1 MAEKTI
7 KSRVLLKNDTKANWS
22 QAEGFSPLA
31 GEVII
36 YNDGNDN
43 TNEKLIKI
51 GDGQTNVNSLSF
63 LYEPITEA
71 EIATA
76 CNSVIPMASEVTF

>member
-7 KSRVLLKNDTKANWS
+7 KSRVLLKNDTKENWS
-22 QAEGFSPLA
+22 LAEGFSPLP
-31 GEVII
+31 GEIVV
-36 YNDGNDN
+36 YNDGNEN

-51 GDGQTNVNSLSF
+51 GDGETNVKVLPF

>member
-31 GEVII
+31 GEIVI

-51 GDGQTNVNSLSF
+51 GDGETNVKALPFLCEPLSDF
-63 LYEPITEA
+63 DIDR
-71 EIATA
+71 I
-76 CNSVIPMASEVTF
+76 CNSNLAAEGVEV